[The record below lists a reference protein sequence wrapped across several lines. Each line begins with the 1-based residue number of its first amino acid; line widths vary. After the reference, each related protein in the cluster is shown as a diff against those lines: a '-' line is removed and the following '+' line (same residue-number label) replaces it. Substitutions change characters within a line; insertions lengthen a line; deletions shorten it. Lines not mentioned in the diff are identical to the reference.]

1 MKSFN
6 DSSICI
12 TGVGVTAAIGQG
24 KQAFSTALLKGDSCF
39 DILAREGRQHK
50 SSCFLGAEIGD
61 IDLSHFPAKLLRTI
75 SYSAQVALATLR
87 EAYDD
92 ANLADVNPKRIG
104 LIIGGSNFQQREM
117 FLTFERYRNKPEF
130 IRPNHA
136 VSFMDSDL
144 CGIATEQFT
153 IQGFAH
159 TVGGA
164 SASGQLAIIK
174 AAEAV
179 ASGQVDVC
187 IALGAMMDLSYLE
200 LQAFRTLGAM
210 GSTHYAES
218 PQLSARPFDKNSDGF
233 IFGESCG
240 AVVIEH
246 EHTALARKQASYANV
261 LGWATA
267 MDAHRNPDP
276 SLEGEMRVI
285 KQSLKMSGLSAGDI
299 DYINPHGTG
308 STIGDET
315 ELEAFRQCQLGEA
328 YINTS
333 KSILGHGLSAAGCVE
348 VIATL
353 MQMKYKKLHPSRNL
367 EDPIDESFNWV
378 KSNAVDFSIQR
389 ALSMSMGFGGI
400 NTALCL
406 QSA

>member
-1 MKSFN
+1 MR
-6 DSSICI
+6 I
-12 TGVGVTAAIGQG
+12 TGIGVTAAIGQG
-24 KQAFSTALLKGDSCF
+24 KKAFSSALLKGDSSF

-50 SSCFLGAEIGD
+50 SSNFIGAEIRGLD
-61 IDLSHFPAKLLRTI
+61 SSHFPAKLLRTI
-75 SYSAQVALATLR
+75 SYSAQVALATLH
-87 EAYDD
+87 EAYHD
-92 ANLADVNPKRIG
+92 ANLADVDPKRIG
-104 LIIGGSNFQQREM
+104 LIVGGSNFQQREVL
-117 FLTFERYRNKPEF
+117 LTFERYRDKPEF

-144 CGIATEQFT
+144 CGIMTEQFS

-174 AAEAV
+174 ATQAV
-179 ASGQVDVC
+179 QSGQVDVC
-187 IALGAMMDLSYLE
+187 IALGAMMDISFLE

-218 PQLSARPFDKNSDGF
+218 PQLAARPFDKSRDGF

-246 EHTALARKQASYANV
+246 ERTALARKQAPYADV

-276 SLEGEMRVI
+276 SLEGEMSVI
-285 KQSLKMSGLSAGDI
+285 KQSLEMSGLSASDI

-315 ELEAFRQCQLGEA
+315 ELEAFRQSRLSDA

-353 MQMKYKKLHPSRNL
+353 IQMKNKKLHPSRNL

-378 KSNAVDFSIQR
+378 KSNAIDFSIQR